1 VLYAISVVNPISFPE
16 ARCSHIGL
24 VRSTLAARSSL
35 ERQIPIMKLRVQI
48 LVFLFSF
55 ASTTLCYGGGG
66 MQPERAEKGMVASVH
81 VLASEAGVEMMKAG
95 GNAIDAAVA
104 TGFALAVVH
113 PSAGN
118 IGGGG
123 FMLIRMNAGDTHF
136 LDFREKAPGKA
147 HAKMYQDKQG
157 DVVPQLS
164 RVGYLAVGVPGSVK
178 GLVHAQKKFGKLAL
192 KQVMAPAIRFARDGY
207 ALDWGDARSMTN
219 DRNLARFPDSRR
231 IFQNGGKGWK
241 QGDIFKQPEL
251 AATLERIAASPDDF
265 YTGKMAREIAEFM
278 QEGGGLITVDDMR
291 KYDVV
296 ERAPVRGTYRGLEI
310 LSAPPPSSGGIA
322 LVETLN
328 ILEGFD
334 VAKAGFGSAEA
345 IHLVTEAY
353 RRAFYD
359 RAQFLGDPEFSTLP
373 VIGLTEKKYAVDWRS
388 SINPQ
393 HASASARLERP
404 ALSPELAA
412 YAKKN
417 PVTAPPPEPTQT
429 THYSVVDQEGN
440 AVAVTTTLN
449 GGYGSKVTIGSLGF
463 LLNNEMDDFS
473 SKVGVPNMFGLIQGE
488 ANLVGPNKRPLSA
501 MTPTI
506 VLKDGKLWLV
516 LGSPGGP
523 TIITTVANI
532 LVGVAD
538 FGLDIQQAVNAPRFH
553 HQWIPDRIQMER
565 NRFSPDT
572 IKLLEAKGHSIG
584 FGLGGDGE
592 CIQIDLATGMRLGAS
607 DGRNDSGKAV
617 GY

>member
-1 VLYAISVVNPISFPE
+1 
-16 ARCSHIGL
+16 
-24 VRSTLAARSSL
+24 
-35 ERQIPIMKLRVQI
+35 MKLRVQ
-48 LVFLFSF
+48 LFVFVFSF
-55 ASTTLCYGGGG
+55 VAATVGHAGGG

-113 PSAGN
+113 PAAGN
-118 IGGGG
+118 LGGGG
-123 FMLIRMNAGDTHF
+123 FMLIRMHEGQTHF

-147 HAKMYQDKQG
+147 HSKMYQDENG
-157 DVVPQLS
+157 NVDPQRS
-164 RVGYLAVGVPGSVK
+164 RLGYLAVGVPGSVK
-178 GLVHAQKKFGKLAL
+178 GMVHAQQKFGKLTL
-192 KQVMAPAIRFARDGY
+192 PQVMAPAIRLAKDGY
-207 ALDWGDARSMTN
+207 ALDWSDARAMTN
-219 DRNLARFPDSRR
+219 DRGLASFPDSKR
-231 IFQNGGKGWK
+231 IFQNDGKGWK
-241 QGDIFKQPEL
+241 QGDVFKQPEL
-251 AATLERIAASPDDF
+251 ARTLERIAAAPDDF
-265 YTGKMAREIAEFM
+265 YTGKMAKEIAEFM
-278 QEGGGLITVDDMR
+278 QAGGGLITVDDLR
-291 KYDVV
+291 NYDVV
-296 ERAPVRGTYRGLEI
+296 ERTPIRGKYRDLDVI
-310 LSAPPPSSGGIA
+310 SAPPPSSGGIA

-334 VAKAGFGSAEA
+334 IAKAGFGSAES
-345 IHLVTEAY
+345 IHLITEAY

-359 RAQFLGDPEFSTLP
+359 RAQFLGDPEFSSLP
-373 VIGLTEKKYAVDWRS
+373 VIELTDKKYAADWRA

-393 HASASARLERP
+393 RASKSARLERP
-404 ALSPELAA
+404 KISNALAA
-412 YAKKN
+412 YAKKH
-417 PVTAPPPEPTQT
+417 PVEAPAKEPTET
-429 THYSVVDQEGN
+429 THYSVVDAAGN

-463 LLNNEMDDFS
+463 LLNNEMDDFAA
-473 SKVGVPNMFGLIQGE
+473 KVGVPNMFGLIQGE

-523 TIITTVANI
+523 TIITTVANMLI
-532 LVGVAD
+532 GVAD

-553 HQWIPDRIQMER
+553 HQWIPDEIRLER

-572 IKLLEAKGHSIG
+572 VRLLEAKGHSISY
-584 FGLGGDGE
+584 GLGGDGE
-592 CIQIDLATGMRLGAS
+592 SIQIDLATGLRLGAS
-607 DGRNDSGKAV
+607 DARNDSGRAV